1 MKFSFDKVKD
11 FGASAF
17 AFGKRNAPSIMT
29 GGGILIGWVAA
40 YIFWKQG
47 KKAEEKI
54 REAEAEL
61 NKDIPEE
68 STEKRV
74 ELPKK
79 EKLTIYLQ
87 YCWTALALGLGSTG
101 LTIWAH
107 KIDLSRLA
115 EMYMVT
121 QFLEKKNEDQR
132 KLLEKLKQEVSE
144 KKIHE
149 LENDIVEEEYPDEEL
164 RREVLSGRGTGR
176 TLFCDEKRF
185 NFKFR
190 SEIEDVKDGIIRFNE
205 MMEKKLKKAIER
217 ELNRSTKNGDRR
229 SLEEKLKD
237 PMYVSDCETPYAD
250 VSPYPETPIFVE
262 EPLDTFLDYIGC
274 DDGTSGLGNGL
285 VIRYY
290 SHGAR
295 INPYSET
302 VMNYRNFVDPATG
315 IAQFC
320 RLNYTDFVVPSISF
334 EDRRW

>member
-1 MKFSFDKVKD
+1 MRFSFDSIKD

-54 REAEAEL
+54 REEEAAL
-61 NKDIPEE
+61 NVDIPEE
-68 STEKRV
+68 SGEEHV

-79 EKLTIYLQ
+79 DKFAIYLR
-87 YCWTALALGLGSTG
+87 YCWMALALGVASSG

-121 QFLEKKNEDQR
+121 QFLEKKNEDQN
-132 KLLEKLKQEVSE
+132 KMMEKLKEEVGE

-149 LENDIVEEEYPDEEL
+149 LENDIIEEEYPDEEL
-164 RREVLSGRGTGR
+164 RREVLSLSGDGR
-176 TLFCDEKRF
+176 TLFCDATRF
-185 NFKFR
+185 NYKFR
-190 SEIEDVKDGIIRFNE
+190 ANIEDVKDGILEFNDLMQRKRAE
-205 MMEKKLKKAIER
+205 LVNKKLGEESKI
-217 ELNRSTKNGDRR
+217 DRR
-229 SLEEKLKD
+229 TLEEKLKD
-237 PMYVSDCETPYAD
+237 PMYVSDSESPYTD
-250 VSPYPETPIFVE
+250 ISPYPETPIFVE
-262 EPLDTFLDYIGC
+262 EPVGTFLDYIGVP
-274 DDGTSGLGNGL
+274 GGSSGLSNNL

-290 SHGAR
+290 GKGPC
-295 INPYSET
+295 IDPNK
-302 VMNYRNFVDPATG
+302 VMQYKEFIDPATG
-315 IAQFC
+315 VAQFC
-320 RLNYTDFVVPSISF
+320 RLNYTDYLVPSIDF